1 MSLPITVRYSA
12 DGAKT
17 RRIGKVSCPEEGE
30 FTDQGAPG
38 CWAETGRGWKE
49 DRETLSRTEPKA
61 LSANISIWLTFFSG
75 MFEHFRPILQ
85 GELVSHDLVD
95 LDLAV
100 FEIKVDVF
108 RGQDSG
114 LDLNR

>member
-1 MSLPITVRYSA
+1 LKLCQIYSA
-12 DGAKT
+12 A
-17 RRIGKVSCPEEGE
+17 I
-30 FTDQGAPG
+30 
-38 CWAETGRGWKE
+38 
-49 DRETLSRTEPKA
+49 LSTP
-61 LSANISIWLTFFSG
+61 IFSG

-95 LDLAV
+95 LAV

-114 LDLNR
+114 LDLIR

>member
-1 MSLPITVRYSA
+1 LTVEGDFDSRRLKLCQIYSA
-12 DGAKT
+12 A
-17 RRIGKVSCPEEGE
+17 I
-30 FTDQGAPG
+30 
-38 CWAETGRGWKE
+38 
-49 DRETLSRTEPKA
+49 LSTP
-61 LSANISIWLTFFSG
+61 IFSG

-114 LDLNR
+114 LDLIR

>member
-1 MSLPITVRYSA
+1 LTVEGDFDGRRLKLCQIYSA
-12 DGAKT
+12 A
-17 RRIGKVSCPEEGE
+17 I
-30 FTDQGAPG
+30 
-38 CWAETGRGWKE
+38 
-49 DRETLSRTEPKA
+49 LSTP
-61 LSANISIWLTFFSG
+61 IFSG

-95 LDLAV
+95 LAV

>member
-1 MSLPITVRYSA
+1 
-12 DGAKT
+12 
-17 RRIGKVSCPEEGE
+17 
-30 FTDQGAPG
+30 
-38 CWAETGRGWKE
+38 
-49 DRETLSRTEPKA
+49 
-61 LSANISIWLTFFSG
+61 

-114 LDLNR
+114 LDLNRQRG

>member
-1 MSLPITVRYSA
+1 LTVEGDFDGRRLKLCQVYSA
-12 DGAKT
+12 A
-17 RRIGKVSCPEEGE
+17 I
-30 FTDQGAPG
+30 
-38 CWAETGRGWKE
+38 
-49 DRETLSRTEPKA
+49 LSTP
-61 LSANISIWLTFFSG
+61 IFSG

-95 LDLAV
+95 LAV

-114 LDLNR
+114 LDLIR

>member
-1 MSLPITVRYSA
+1 LTVEGDFDGRRLKLCQIYSA
-12 DGAKT
+12 A
-17 RRIGKVSCPEEGE
+17 I
-30 FTDQGAPG
+30 
-38 CWAETGRGWKE
+38 
-49 DRETLSRTEPKA
+49 LSTP
-61 LSANISIWLTFFSG
+61 IFSG

-85 GELVSHDLVD
+85 GELDLVD

-114 LDLNR
+114 LDLNRQRG

>member
-1 MSLPITVRYSA
+1 LTVEGDFDGRRLKLCQIYSA
-12 DGAKT
+12 A
-17 RRIGKVSCPEEGE
+17 I
-30 FTDQGAPG
+30 
-38 CWAETGRGWKE
+38 
-49 DRETLSRTEPKA
+49 LSTP
-61 LSANISIWLTFFSG
+61 IFSG

>member
-1 MSLPITVRYSA
+1 LTVEGDFDGRRLKLCQIYSA
-12 DGAKT
+12 A
-17 RRIGKVSCPEEGE
+17 I
-30 FTDQGAPG
+30 
-38 CWAETGRGWKE
+38 
-49 DRETLSRTEPKA
+49 LSTP
-61 LSANISIWLTFFSG
+61 IFSG

-95 LDLAV
+95 LAV

-114 LDLNR
+114 LDLIR

>member
-1 MSLPITVRYSA
+1 MTSGRTRR
-12 DGAKT
+12 
-17 RRIGKVSCPEEGE
+17 RRIGCPSNSARAPSVIANSRGPASL
-30 FTDQGAPG
+30 TDLAAKTGAT
-38 CWAETGRGWKE
+38 CA
-49 DRETLSRTEPKA
+49 
-61 LSANISIWLTFFSG
+61 F
-75 MFEHFRPILQ
+75 Q

-95 LDLAV
+95 LKLAV

>member
-1 MSLPITVRYSA
+1 
-12 DGAKT
+12 
-17 RRIGKVSCPEEGE
+17 
-30 FTDQGAPG
+30 
-38 CWAETGRGWKE
+38 
-49 DRETLSRTEPKA
+49 
-61 LSANISIWLTFFSG
+61 
-75 MFEHFRPILQ
+75 MFEHFGPILH

-95 LDLAV
+95 LDLSV

>member
-1 MSLPITVRYSA
+1 LTVEGDFDSRRLKPCQIYSA
-12 DGAKT
+12 AILPT
-17 RRIGKVSCPEEGE
+17 PI
-30 FTDQGAPG
+30 
-38 CWAETGRGWKE
+38 
-49 DRETLSRTEPKA
+49 
-61 LSANISIWLTFFSG
+61 FSG
-75 MFEHFRPILQ
+75 MFELFRPILQ

-108 RGQDSG
+108 RAQDSG

>member
-1 MSLPITVRYSA
+1 
-12 DGAKT
+12 
-17 RRIGKVSCPEEGE
+17 
-30 FTDQGAPG
+30 
-38 CWAETGRGWKE
+38 
-49 DRETLSRTEPKA
+49 
-61 LSANISIWLTFFSG
+61 

-95 LDLAV
+95 LAV

-114 LDLNR
+114 LDLIR